1 MEEPPRI
8 EKVTSSR
15 GVSLSDTATI
25 LQSFIDTLDNDH
37 GTPSHDGTTKTSAVA
52 AAAANGSA
60 GKCNTPRKTRQE
72 LEEESILKQFDL
84 LSKQINSGLVT
95 DDTYERL
102 KLIRDSMAGEVC
114 GKPLLPSQVKKVDD
128 DDAAADF
135 AENEVRG
142 DYDEAPIKE
151 EEEENIDESQQFINE
166 LNKVE
171 DDLIR
176 QEEDERRKK
185 AKKAKKEKKKAKKE
199 AKREK
204 RRASRESNGN
214 SEKRIKVEM
223 SP

>member
-37 GTPSHDGTTKTSAVA
+37 GTSSHDGTTKTSAAA

-60 GKCNTPRKTRQE
+60 GKYNTPRKTRQE

-84 LSKQINSGLVT
+84 LSRQINSGLVT

-128 DDAAADF
+128 DGAADS
-135 AENEVRG
+135 AENAVGG
-142 DYDEAPIKE
+142 DYDDAPIKE
-151 EEEENIDESQQFINE
+151 EEEEKNIDESQQFINE

>member
-135 AENEVRG
+135 AENEVGG
-142 DYDEAPIKE
+142 DYNDAPIK